1 MIGFGTLINAAAIV
15 LGGLG
20 GLLFG
25 RFLAERHQET
35 LGRACGVCV
44 LFIGGAGALAGMLA
58 VEGEALVSG
67 RSLLIIGCMALGALI
82 GEALDLEDGF
92 ERFGEWLKQKTGN
105 ARDTQFVNG
114 FVTASLTVSIGAM
127 AVVGSIQDGIF
138 GDWSVLA
145 TKAVLDFIIVLV
157 MSCSLGKG
165 CLFSAIPVAVFQG
178 SMTALARLV
187 KPLMTEAALDNL
199 SLIGSLLIFCVGVNL
214 VWGKRIR
221 VANLLPAIV
230 LAVAA
235 AFLFPGL

>member
-1 MIGFGTLINAAAIV
+1 MIGFGTLLIAGAIV
-15 LGGLG
+15 LGGLC

-44 LFIGGAGALAGMLA
+44 LFIGGAGALAGMLS
-58 VEGEALVSG
+58 VEGSALVSG

-82 GEALDLEDGF
+82 GEALDIEDAF
-92 ERFGEWLKQKTGN
+92 EWLKQTTGN
-105 ARDTQFVNG
+105 ARDKQFVNG

-157 MSCSLGKG
+157 MSCSMGKG

-178 SMTALARLV
+178 GMTALARLV